1 MEGVVSTK
9 FQEEVHSFSAS
20 ENLQMVLK
28 CKQPIQSIYSII
40 GVSQVIRKSKT
51 KVSLVKFAIKFS
63 GKEGW
68 QAVRP
73 QQEKVRPQD
82 QEYE

>member
-1 MEGVVSTK
+1 MQTTNPINIFDNWRLAVTK
-9 FQEEVHSFSAS
+9 HQ
-20 ENLQMVLK
+20 
-28 CKQPIQSIYSII
+28 
-40 GVSQVIRKSKT
+40 QVIRKSKT

-73 QQEKVRPQD
+73 QQEKVHPQD